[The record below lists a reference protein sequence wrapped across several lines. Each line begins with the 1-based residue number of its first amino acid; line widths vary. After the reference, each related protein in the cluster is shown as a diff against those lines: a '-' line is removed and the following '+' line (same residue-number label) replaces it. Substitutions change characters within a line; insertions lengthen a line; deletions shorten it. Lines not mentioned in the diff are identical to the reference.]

1 MNWDT
6 FWSAFGAIGT
16 SLGSLITAIAVVVA
30 VVQYRQPLRKRIKL
44 TLSTAIPI
52 SDFGPG
58 EWFHCITVANT
69 GVRNITV
76 TNVYLGTRKKK
87 LMINNLMRDLDPNHR
102 GSEFPQELLPE
113 GSFSVYLHYAEIG
126 EAFHDLLSRKTI
138 RAHQRLNIWVTDTT
152 GGNHI
157 LKTKLT
163 PRWIILN
170 QENL

>member
-30 VVQYRQPLRKRIKL
+30 VVQYRQPLIKRIRI

-58 EWFHCITVANT
+58 EMFYCITVSNT
-69 GVRNITV
+69 GVRSITV

-102 GSEFPQELLPE
+102 GSEFPQELPPE
-113 GSFSVYLHYAEIG
+113 GCFSVYLHYGEIA
-126 EAFHDLLSRKTI
+126 EAFHDSLSKKAI
-138 RAHQRLNIWVTDTT
+138 RARQRLNISVTDTT

-157 LKTKLT
+157 VKTKLT
-163 PRWIILN
+163 PRSISSN
-170 QENL
+170 HNNL